1 MPERQ
6 APPEPPE
13 TAASEPAAPL
23 GREREQRADPP
34 QIAPTHADPA
44 APPERAAR
52 TGAAAPPAAAAASAV
67 ANRPSA
73 APPSA
78 AAGGPQ
84 APASPSPATGEA
96 DVLARL
102 RRIASENERLFEELL
117 GAERRYRGLARAVWN
132 VQEEERR
139 RLARELHDGIG
150 QTLTALKNHLDHLA
164 GKAAAAGS
172 RFTEDLAA
180 AAETAGGAVHETREL
195 SRLLRPPVL
204 DDLGLVPAL
213 RWLVRTLEKRTGL
226 AIELT
231 VGGELAADGGAAEGG
246 GAAEAPARLEPDL
259 ETLVFRVVQEA
270 LTNTLKHSGARRAAV
285 SLSADAA
292 AVRVHIADAGA
303 GFDPDATLDAA
314 PSSTGVGLA
323 GMRDRVELFGGR
335 LALTS
340 APGRGTE
347 VQLSVPRT
355 PPDGPAWAVS
365 GEGR

>member
-1 MPERQ
+1 MREPQ

-13 TAASEPAAPL
+13 TAEAAAAPA
-23 GREREQRADPP
+23 GA
-34 QIAPTHADPA
+34 APPA
-44 APPERAAR
+44 APPE
-52 TGAAAPPAAAAASAV
+52 
-67 ANRPSA
+67 
-73 APPSA
+73 PSA
-78 AAGGPQ
+78 AA
-84 APASPSPATGEA
+84 PAGEA

-102 RRIASENERLFEELL
+102 RRIARENERLFEELL

-172 RFTEDLAA
+172 RLSEDLAA
-180 AAETAGGAVHETREL
+180 AAEMAGGAVHDTREL

-231 VGGELAADGGAAEGG
+231 VGGELAEGG
-246 GAAEAPARLEPDL
+246 GAAAEPPARLEPDL
-259 ETLVFRVVQEA
+259 ETLVFRVVQES
-270 LTNTLKHSGARRAAV
+270 LTNTLKHSGAQRAAV
-285 SLSADAA
+285 SLTADAA
-292 AVRVHIADAGA
+292 AVRVRIADAGA

-314 PSSTGVGLA
+314 PSATGVGLP

-335 LALTS
+335 LTLTS

-347 VQLSVPRT
+347 VELRVPRT
-355 PPDGPAWAVS
+355 PPDGPSWAVS

>member
-1 MPERQ
+1 MHEPQ

-13 TAASEPAAPL
+13 AAEATEAA
-23 GREREQRADPP
+23 
-34 QIAPTHADPA
+34 
-44 APPERAAR
+44 
-52 TGAAAPPAAAAASAV
+52 
-67 ANRPSA
+67 
-73 APPSA
+73 
-78 AAGGPQ
+78 
-84 APASPSPATGEA
+84 GEA

-102 RRIASENERLFEELL
+102 RRIARENERLFEELL

-172 RFTEDLAA
+172 RFSEDLAA
-180 AAETAGGAVHETREL
+180 AAEMAGGAVHDTREL

-231 VGGELAADGGAAEGG
+231 VGGELAADGGAVAG
-246 GAAEAPARLEPDL
+246 GATEPPARLEPDL
-259 ETLVFRVVQEA
+259 ETLVFRVVQES
-270 LTNTLKHSGARRAAV
+270 LTNTLKHSGAQRAAV
-285 SLSADAA
+285 SLTADAA
-292 AVRVHIADAGA
+292 AVRVRIADAGA
-303 GFDPDATLDAA
+303 GFDPDATLDAVPA
-314 PSSTGVGLA
+314 ATGVGLP

-335 LALTS
+335 LTLTS

-347 VQLSVPRT
+347 VELRVPRT
-355 PPDGPAWAVS
+355 PPDGPSWAVS

>member
-1 MPERQ
+1 MREPQ

-13 TAASEPAAPL
+13 AAEATAA
-23 GREREQRADPP
+23 
-34 QIAPTHADPA
+34 
-44 APPERAAR
+44 
-52 TGAAAPPAAAAASAV
+52 
-67 ANRPSA
+67 
-73 APPSA
+73 
-78 AAGGPQ
+78 
-84 APASPSPATGEA
+84 GEA

-102 RRIASENERLFEELL
+102 RRIARENERLFEELL

-180 AAETAGGAVHETREL
+180 AAEMAGGAVHDTREL

-213 RWLVRTLEKRTGL
+213 SWLARTLEKRTGL
-226 AIELT
+226 GIELT
-231 VGGELAADGGAAEGG
+231 FAGELAAGAG
-246 GAAEAPARLEPDL
+246 AEAERPEPERLEPEV
-259 ETLVFRVVQEA
+259 ETVIFRVVQEA
-270 LTNTLKHSGARRAAV
+270 LTNTLKHSGARRAEVTVSADRAAV
-285 SLSADAA
+285 S
-292 AVRVHIADAGA
+292 VRIADPGA
-303 GFDPDATLDAA
+303 GFDPDATLDGA
-314 PSSTGVGLA
+314 PASGVGLA

-335 LALTS
+335 LTLLS
-340 APGRGTE
+340 APGQGTE
-347 VQLSVPRT
+347 ILLTVPRV
-355 PPDGPAWAVS
+355 PPAGPAWAAS

>member
-1 MPERQ
+1 MREPQ
-6 APPEPPE
+6 APPEPPD
-13 TAASEPAAPL
+13 T
-23 GREREQRADPP
+23 
-34 QIAPTHADPA
+34 
-44 APPERAAR
+44 
-52 TGAAAPPAAAAASAV
+52 AAAAA
-67 ANRPSA
+67 R
-73 APPSA
+73 
-78 AAGGPQ
+78 G
-84 APASPSPATGEA
+84 GEA

-102 RRIASENERLFEELL
+102 RRIARENERLFEELL

-164 GKAAAAGS
+164 RKAAAAGS

-180 AAETAGGAVHETREL
+180 AAEMAGGAVHDTREL

-231 VGGELAADGGAAEGG
+231 VGGELAEGG
-246 GAAEAPARLEPDL
+246 GAAEGEAAAAAPAEPAARLEPDL

-270 LTNTLKHSGARRAAV
+270 LTNTLKHSGVRRAAV
-285 SLSADAA
+285 AVSADAA
-292 AVRVHIADAGA
+292 TVRVRIADAGA

-314 PSSTGVGLA
+314 PASSGVGLP
-323 GMRDRVELFGGR
+323 GMRDRAELFGGR
-335 LALTS
+335 LTLTS
-340 APGRGTE
+340 APGHGTE
-347 VQLSVPRT
+347 IELRVPRT
-355 PPDGPAWAVS
+355 PPDGPSWTVS

>member
-1 MPERQ
+1 MREPQ

-13 TAASEPAAPL
+13 TAA
-23 GREREQRADPP
+23 D
-34 QIAPTHADPA
+34 
-44 APPERAAR
+44 
-52 TGAAAPPAAAAASAV
+52 AAAA
-67 ANRPSA
+67 
-73 APPSA
+73 
-78 AAGGPQ
+78 
-84 APASPSPATGEA
+84 GEV

-102 RRIASENERLFEELL
+102 RRIARENERLFEELL

-180 AAETAGGAVHETREL
+180 AAEMAGGAVHDTREL

-231 VGGELAADGGAAEGG
+231 VGDELAAEP
-246 GAAEAPARLEPDL
+246 PARLEPDL
-259 ETLVFRVVQEA
+259 ETLVFRVVQES
-270 LTNTLKHSGARRAAV
+270 LTNTLKHSGAQRAAV
-285 SLSADAA
+285 ALAADAA
-292 AVRVHIADAGA
+292 TVHVRIADAGA

-314 PSSTGVGLA
+314 PASSGVGLP
-323 GMRDRVELFGGR
+323 GMRDRAELFGGR
-335 LALTS
+335 LTLTS

-347 VQLSVPRT
+347 IQLSVPRT
-355 PPDGPAWAVS
+355 PPAGPSWAVS